1 VHFVPVEAILE
12 TCEPLCLSSRE
23 YRFREVRDMEIKNYI
38 LAFPT
43 TGKTDL
49 VDITREVA
57 VRVRDSDI
65 VEGSVLIFVPG
76 STAALTT
83 IEYESGVIEDLKEA
97 IAMLAPESQHYR
109 HDASWGDG
117 NGYSHVRA
125 ALLGPSLTIPVI
137 EGKLVLG
144 TWQQV
149 ILCDFDNRPRKR
161 QIILQVSGKV
171 TGDR

>member
-1 VHFVPVEAILE
+1 
-12 TCEPLCLSSRE
+12 
-23 YRFREVRDMEIKNYI
+23 MEIRNYV

-49 VDITREVA
+49 IDITREISL
-57 VRVRDSDI
+57 RIGESGI
-65 VEGSVLIFVPG
+65 SEGSVLVFVPG

-97 IAMLAPESQHYR
+97 IARLAPENLHYR
-109 HDASWGDG
+109 HDGRWGDG

-161 QIILQVSGKV
+161 QVIIQV
-171 TGDR
+171 TGNR

>member
-1 VHFVPVEAILE
+1 
-12 TCEPLCLSSRE
+12 
-23 YRFREVRDMEIKNYI
+23 MEIKNYV

-43 TGKTDL
+43 TEKTDL

-57 VRVRDSDI
+57 ARVRDSGI
-65 VEGSVLIFVPG
+65 VEGSMLIFVPG

-97 IAMLAPESQHYR
+97 IERLAPENLHYR
-109 HDASWGDG
+109 HDARWGDG
-117 NGYSHVRA
+117 NGHAHVRA

-137 EGKLVLG
+137 KGKLVLG

-161 QIILQVSGKV
+161 QVIIQV
-171 TGDR
+171 TGNR

>member
-1 VHFVPVEAILE
+1 
-12 TCEPLCLSSRE
+12 
-23 YRFREVRDMEIKNYI
+23 MEIKNYV

-57 VRVRDSDI
+57 ARVRDSDI

-83 IEYESGVIEDLKEA
+83 IEHESGVIEDLKEA
-97 IAMLAPESQHYR
+97 IERLAPENLHYR
-109 HDASWGDG
+109 HDTRWGDG
-117 NGYSHVRA
+117 NGHAHVRA
-125 ALLGPSLTIPVI
+125 ALLGPSLTIPII

-161 QIILQVSGKV
+161 QVVVQVSGKV
-171 TGDR
+171 TGDQ

>member
-1 VHFVPVEAILE
+1 
-12 TCEPLCLSSRE
+12 
-23 YRFREVRDMEIKNYI
+23 MEMMNYA

-49 VDITREVA
+49 VDITQEVSL
-57 VRVRDSDI
+57 RVRESGI
-65 VEGSVLIFVPG
+65 AEGSVLVFVPG

-97 IAMLAPESQHYR
+97 IARLAPENLSYR
-109 HDASWGDG
+109 HDARWGDG

-137 EGKLVLG
+137 AGKLVLG

-161 QIILQVSGKV
+161 QVIVQI
-171 TGDR
+171 TGARVEGRG

>member
-1 VHFVPVEAILE
+1 
-12 TCEPLCLSSRE
+12 
-23 YRFREVRDMEIKNYI
+23 MEMMNYV

-49 VDITREVA
+49 VDITRELSL
-57 VRVRDSDI
+57 RVRESGI
-65 VEGSVLIFVPG
+65 AEGSVLVFVPG

-97 IAMLAPESQHYR
+97 IARLAPENLSYR
-109 HDASWGDG
+109 HDARWGDG

-125 ALLGPSLTIPVI
+125 ALIGPSLTIPVVA
-137 EGKLVLG
+137 GKLVLG

-149 ILCDFDNRPRKR
+149 ILCDYDNRPRKR
-161 QIILQVSGKV
+161 QVVVQVSGNRRV
-171 TGDR
+171 

>member
-1 VHFVPVEAILE
+1 
-12 TCEPLCLSSRE
+12 
-23 YRFREVRDMEIKNYI
+23 MEIRNYV
-38 LAFPT
+38 LSFQT

-49 VDITREVA
+49 IDITREVSL
-57 VRVRDSDI
+57 RIRESGI
-65 VEGSVLIFVPG
+65 SEGSVLVFAPG

-97 IAMLAPESQHYR
+97 IERLAPAGLHYR
-109 HDASWGDG
+109 HDARWGDG
-117 NGYSHVRA
+117 NGHSHVRA

-137 EGKLVLG
+137 EGQLVLG

-161 QIILQVSGKV
+161 QVIVQV
-171 TGDR
+171 TGARVQGSG

>member
-1 VHFVPVEAILE
+1 
-12 TCEPLCLSSRE
+12 
-23 YRFREVRDMEIKNYI
+23 MEIRNYV

-49 VDITREVA
+49 IDITREVSQKI
-57 VRVRDSDI
+57 RESDI
-65 VEGSVLIFVPG
+65 AEGSVLVFVPG

-83 IEYESGVIEDLKEA
+83 IEYESGVVEDLRDA
-97 IAMLAPESQHYR
+97 IERIAPEGLRYR
-109 HDASWGDG
+109 HDARWGDG

-137 EGKLVLG
+137 EGKPVLG

-149 ILCDFDNRPRKR
+149 ILCDFDNRPRNR
-161 QIILQVSGKV
+161 QVVVQVSGNRGV
-171 TGDR
+171 

>member
-1 VHFVPVEAILE
+1 M
-12 TCEPLCLSSRE
+12 
-23 YRFREVRDMEIKNYI
+23 EVKNYV
-38 LAFPT
+38 LTFPT

-49 VDITREVA
+49 VDITRDVA
-57 VRVRDSDI
+57 VRVRESDI
-65 VEGSVLIFVPG
+65 VEGSVLVFVPG

-83 IEYESGVIEDLKEA
+83 IEYEGGVIEDLKEA
-97 IAMLAPESQHYR
+97 VARLAPENLHYR

-161 QIILQVSGKV
+161 QVVVQV
-171 TGDR
+171 TGKSDRS